1 MIEVRLHGSLSR
13 FEGPFRFKGKTLM
26 DAMRAM
32 FAQVKGF
39 KDAFRV
45 GEFVALKNGEQI
57 GYDEFLMETGK
68 GCVVDLTPVPQGCK
82 NSGGTAKTIIG
93 ALIVIA
99 AVATAT
105 INAPA
110 GASLGAAMA
119 AEAFTVAGFSV
130 SYMAIAG
137 FGALML
143 LGGLSSLLAGSV
155 KSGTA
160 KDASNDASSVFNG
173 NVNLSKQGLCQPLL
187 YGTFH
192 INPYV
197 ISSDLSVVRVP
208 V

>member
-57 GYDEFLMETGK
+57 GYDDFLMEAGK
-68 GCVVDLTPVPQGCK
+68 DCIVDLTPVPQGCK
-82 NSGGTAKTIIG
+82 NGGTAKTIIG
-93 ALIVIA
+93 ALIIVA

-110 GASLGAAMA
+110 GASLAAAMA

-137 FGALML
+137 FGAMIL
-143 LGGLSSLLAGSV
+143 LAGLSSLLAGSV

-160 KDASNDASSVFNG
+160 KAASNDASSVFNG